1 MRLLLDT
8 HIFLWLISDNPRLS
22 DNLCGQ
28 IKNSNNEVFLSVI
41 SVWECVIKYQ
51 LGKLNFPEHPDIYL
65 PKKRKQ
71 HLINSLVIDEKSIVH
86 LKDLP
91 LLHKD
96 PFDRLLMCQALQHD
110 LTIVTEDNAIL
121 DYPNLQFF

>member
-86 LKDLP
+86 LKDLT

-121 DYPNLQFF
+121 DYPNLQFL